1 MKNFTAI
8 CGILCAM
15 AGAAHAGGIDRS
27 GQPISIIFEKGN
39 YAELSYGWINPSVS
53 GNDDAMFGGRGT
65 GSVAGDHNLPG
76 LALKYD
82 FTDKLSGA
90 IIYDQAYG
98 ADILYPIGQSIAF
111 GGTSAQMDSEG
122 LTGLLRYKFNEN
134 FSVHGGIRASK
145 AGGEV
150 TLAGLAYSAPDGSNG
165 LNGYNVNFDNA
176 WGTGYVAGVAYE
188 RPEIA
193 LRVALTYY
201 SKVEHEL
208 DTVETLPA
216 NLGGV
221 SLASVTTVDTPQAW
235 HLDAQTGVAE
245 DTLIFANIRWVDWS
259 DFLINPQTLE
269 ALTGQGLVS
278 LDDTTT
284 YTLGVGRKFNENW
297 SGTAFITYEPA
308 TGDDLVS
315 PLAPTNGYKGIGF
328 AAIYTKDNM
337 RVTAGARY
345 LDLGDADPET
355 GTPDTGRASMT
366 GNDAVA
372 LGIKVGFS
380 F

>member
-122 LTGLLRYKFNEN
+122 LTGLLREKC
-134 FSVHGGIRASK
+134 R
-145 AGGEV
+145 
-150 TLAGLAYSAPDGSNG
+150 
-165 LNGYNVNFDNA
+165 
-176 WGTGYVAGVAYE
+176 E
-188 RPEIA
+188 R
-193 LRVALTYY
+193 
-201 SKVEHEL
+201 
-208 DTVETLPA
+208 
-216 NLGGV
+216 
-221 SLASVTTVDTPQAW
+221 
-235 HLDAQTGVAE
+235 
-245 DTLIFANIRWVDWS
+245 
-259 DFLINPQTLE
+259 
-269 ALTGQGLVS
+269 
-278 LDDTTT
+278 
-284 YTLGVGRKFNENW
+284 
-297 SGTAFITYEPA
+297 
-308 TGDDLVS
+308 
-315 PLAPTNGYKGIGF
+315 
-328 AAIYTKDNM
+328 
-337 RVTAGARY
+337 
-345 LDLGDADPET
+345 
-355 GTPDTGRASMT
+355 
-366 GNDAVA
+366 
-372 LGIKVGFS
+372 GIKLCVMDYELMDTRVVSRQGMRDQINQFMVDVMKAEPLDPS
-380 F
+380 VLVFDDSKDW

>member
-98 ADILYPIGQSIAF
+98 ADILYPIGQSIAL

-150 TLAGLAYSAPDGSNG
+150 TLAGLAYGP

-193 LRVALTYY
+193 LRVALTYF

-208 DTVETLPA
+208 DTVEGLPVG
-216 NLGGV
+216 LGGA
-221 SLASVTTVDTPQAW
+221 SIASVTTVDTPQAW

-245 DTLIFANIRWVDWS
+245 DTLIFANVRWVDWS
-259 DFLINPQTLE
+259 EFLINPQTLE

-355 GTPDTGRASMT
+355 GTPDTARASMT
-366 GNDAVA
+366 GNDAIA

>member
-53 GNDDAMFGGRGT
+53 GNDEAIFGGRAT

-90 IIYDQAYG
+90 VIYDQAYG
-98 ADILYPIGQSIAF
+98 ADILYPIGESIAL

-122 LTGLLRYKFNEN
+122 ITGLLRYKFNDN

-193 LRVALTYY
+193 LRVALTYF

-245 DTLIFANIRWVDWS
+245 DTLVFANIRWVDWS
-259 DFLINPQTLE
+259 EFLINPQTLE

-297 SGTAFITYEPA
+297 SGTAFVTYEPS

-337 RVTAGARY
+337 RITMGARY
-345 LDLGDADPET
+345 LDLGDAKPET
-355 GTPDTGRASMT
+355 GTPDTARASME

>member
-355 GTPDTGRASMT
+355 GTPDTARASMT

>member
-53 GNDDAMFGGRGT
+53 GNDDAMFGGRAT

-98 ADILYPIGQSIAF
+98 ADILYPIGQSIAL

-134 FSVHGGIRASK
+134 FSIHGGIRASK

-150 TLAGLAYSAPDGSNG
+150 TLAGLAYGP

-193 LRVALTYY
+193 LRVALTYF

-208 DTVETLPA
+208 DTVEGLPVG
-216 NLGGV
+216 LGGA
-221 SLASVTTVDTPQAW
+221 SIASVTTVDTPQAW

-245 DTLIFANIRWVDWS
+245 DTLIFANVRWVDWS
-259 DFLINPQTLE
+259 EFLINPQTLE

-355 GTPDTGRASMT
+355 GTPDTARASMT
-366 GNDAVA
+366 GNDAIA